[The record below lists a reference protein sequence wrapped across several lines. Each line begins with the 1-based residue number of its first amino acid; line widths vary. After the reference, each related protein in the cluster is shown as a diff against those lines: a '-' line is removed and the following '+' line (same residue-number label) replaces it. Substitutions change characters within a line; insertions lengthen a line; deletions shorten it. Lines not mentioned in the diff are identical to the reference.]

1 MNKIW
6 NRSIKNTLP
15 FNVFTATS
23 TDVTPA
29 KGAIDFRDSVINISG
44 VSGSIKSAN
53 FARVASSLLSRG
65 LNSSKLKVLK
75 TSLILF
81 TNKFVQP

>member
-1 MNKIW
+1 MKIDYE
-6 NRSIKNTLP
+6 NESNNSQRTRYGIDLLKSTLP

-23 TDVTPA
+23 TDVTDT
-29 KGAIDFRDSVINISG
+29 KGAIAFRDSVIKYSG

-65 LNSSKLKVLK
+65 LKSSK
-75 TSLILF
+75 
-81 TNKFVQP
+81 